1 MKQLKHKLTGLVYG
15 WNKDMAASGTFDE
28 IEFVKPTDAIEAIPS
43 PSAPASTIAE
53 INADLGQLD
62 ELHNT

>member
-1 MKQLKHKLTGLVYG
+1 
-15 WNKDMAASGTFDE
+15 MAASGTFDE
-28 IEFVKPTDAIEAIPS
+28 IGFVEPTDVTKAVLM